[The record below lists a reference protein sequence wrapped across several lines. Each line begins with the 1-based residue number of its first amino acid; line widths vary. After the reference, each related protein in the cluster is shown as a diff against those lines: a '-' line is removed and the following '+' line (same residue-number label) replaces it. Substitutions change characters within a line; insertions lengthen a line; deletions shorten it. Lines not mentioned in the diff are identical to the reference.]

1 MITCYHSA
9 ARSRKLRVI
18 KEPKV
23 GAWINVAEP
32 TSQELDFLAENLAL
46 DRDILSDATDIYE
59 APRVEVSD
67 GATYVFTRYSHPEGK
82 DVATE
87 PLLIIY
93 TNNNIITVMRSNDDV
108 LDQLIS
114 GQVPMLTTQ
123 KTKAFLR
130 ILEQINRSYRLQ
142 LNLISK
148 QILQSRS
155 QLRRSEVSSDSIVR
169 FIELEEDLN
178 EFLTTLQPQALVL
191 TALESGRYMNLYDDD
206 RELVEDIMLNT
217 SELIELSKSRVR
229 TVTNMRQAYSVI
241 ATNNLNKI
249 FKRLTSIAIFMA
261 VPTIIGGIFG
271 MNVALPFQ
279 DHPQAFAIILLIM
292 ALSVFAIFR
301 YFDRRNWF

>member
-1 MITCYHSA
+1 MITCYHST

-23 GAWINVAEP
+23 GSWVNVAEP
-32 TSQELDFLAENLAL
+32 TDEELDYLAQKLEL
-46 DRDILSDATDIYE
+46 DRDILSDVKDVYE
-59 APRVEVSD
+59 VPRVEVSD
-67 GATYVFTRYSHPEGK
+67 QITYVFTRYSHPEK
-82 DVATE
+82 NNVSTQ

-93 TNNNIITVMRSNDDV
+93 TKSNIITLMRSKDDV

-114 GQVPMLTTQ
+114 GNVPISTTQ
-123 KTKAFLR
+123 RTKTFLR

-148 QILQSRS
+148 QILKSRA
-155 QLRRSEVSSDSIVR
+155 QLRRSEVSSDSIVS

-178 EFLTTLQPQALVL
+178 EFLSALQPQALVL
-191 TALESGRYMNLYDDD
+191 TALESGRYMQLYEDD
-206 RELVEDIMLNT
+206 RDLVEDIMLNT
-217 SELIELSKSRVR
+217 NELIELSKTRIK
-229 TVTNMRQAYSVI
+229 TVTNMRQAYSII

-249 FKRLTSIAIFMA
+249 FKRLTSIAIFLA

-279 DHPQAFAIILLIM
+279 HHPLAFLFVILLM
-292 ALSVFAIFR
+292 GVSVLVIFR